1 MNRSLTKLS
10 QKIICL
16 LLTLLMVF
24 GTMFTTSFAAGTNL
38 DPVQKFILEVIEL
51 DDDARA
57 EFVAILEDITPT
69 NYKDY
74 VDDVKKI
81 LSLNEDDITAA
92 LKAYANYS
100 GTYKNM
106 LLLMIETFSLND
118 IEAKDYTVFGFRRIL
133 KLINYEITGDYYDDR
148 GMRVFISV
156 FKRLKVLTGKDA
168 FYDDPSDAYKLQIKV
183 GGALLKSQLDSLI
196 EHIQTFKNKKI
207 YTFDD
212 FIDYVEKEINSYE
225 NIEIYNFK
233 RFLKSEGL
241 GYSGALKKPDTDEG
255 LSPIE
260 KLYLKLISLSKAERE
275 LFVVEVL
282 DRLLDGDLYG
292 AIAKAEKILGSMP
305 KEDIEAALKAFAS
318 YVDDNKAAVKLAI
331 KYFAMNIENEN
342 FDTSKFSDIA
352 KIANFMFT
360 GDYED
365 EKGFIIFVK
374 IMGTLRG
381 ISTSNFIFDDK
392 NDPYKIDFDLSKL
405 KIYNTFKPML
415 DSIIKSMNSL
425 KARGI
430 NSFDDYIA
438 EFETKVNAKSNE
450 QIYYFKKFLY
460 EERLGYGGKLPNPDN
475 NVPSPKPTGSSPS
488 GGGGGGGSGGGTG
501 GGSGSSGGSPVVT
514 PTNTPLPTSTPVA
527 TEPIPTSM
535 PAANPFK
542 DLEDT
547 HWAKDNML
555 ELVDK
560 KVLTGYPDGT
570 IKPDLEVTRAEM
582 AVIIAKAI
590 GLVPAEN
597 PDLKFK
603 DKDQIGDWAAGY
615 IQAAVENNIIV
626 GYEDNTF
633 RPSNKLTREE
643 MIVMVMKAYKYE
655 PVQAPELA
663 FADKGDIGSW
673 SIGYVAKAVEMKLV
687 AGYPDNTFR
696 PKKNV
701 TRAEVSTVIINCI
714 KALEDKT
721 AE

>member
-1 MNRSLTKLS
+1 
-10 QKIICL
+10 
-16 LLTLLMVF
+16 MVF
-24 GTMFTTSFAAGTNL
+24 GMMFTTSFAAGTNL

-51 DDDARA
+51 DDKARS

-69 NYKDY
+69 NYKNY

-81 LSLNEDDITAA
+81 VSLNEDDITAA
-92 LKAYANYS
+92 LKAYANYT
-100 GTYKNM
+100 GTYKSM
-106 LLLMIETFSLND
+106 LLLMIENFALNEV
-118 IEAKDYTVFGFRRIL
+118 EAKDYTVFGFRRIL

-148 GMRVFISV
+148 GIRVFISV

-168 FYDDPSDAYKLQIKV
+168 FYDDPSDVYKLQIKV
-183 GGALLKSQLDSLI
+183 GGALLKAELDSLI
-196 EHIQTFKNKKI
+196 GNIQTFKNKKI

-282 DRLLDGDLYG
+282 DKLLDGDLYG
-292 AIAKAEKILGSMP
+292 AISKAEKILGSMP

-331 KYFAMNIENEN
+331 KYIAMNIENEN

-352 KIANFMFT
+352 EIANFMFT

-438 EFETKVNAKSNE
+438 EFESKVNAKSNE

-460 EERLGYGGKLPNPDN
+460 EERLGYGGKLPNPNGDT
-475 NVPSPKPTGSSPS
+475 PSPKPTGSSPS
-488 GGGGGGGSGGGTG
+488 GGGGGGG
-501 GGSGSSGGSPVVT
+501 GSSSDRSPVAT
-514 PTNTPLPTSTPVA
+514 PTQTPLPTSTPVA
-527 TEPIPTSM
+527 TEPVPTSV

-547 HWAKDNML
+547 HWAKDNIL

-570 IKPDLEVTRAEM
+570 IKPDLEITRAEM
-582 AVIIAKAI
+582 AVIIVKAI
-590 GLVPAEN
+590 GLVPVEN

-655 PVQAPELA
+655 PVQNPELT
-663 FADKGDIGSW
+663 FTDKGDIGSW
-673 SIGYVAKAVEMKLV
+673 SIGYVANAVELKFV

-701 TRAEVSTVIINCI
+701 TRAEVATVIVNCI
-714 KALEDKT
+714 EALDDKT
-721 AE
+721 TE

>member
-1 MNRSLTKLS
+1 M
-10 QKIICL
+10 
-16 LLTLLMVF
+16 
-24 GTMFTTSFAAGTNL
+24 MFTTSFAAGTNL

-51 DDDARA
+51 DDKARS

-69 NYKDY
+69 NYKNY

-81 LSLNEDDITAA
+81 VSLNEDDITAA
-92 LKAYANYS
+92 LKAYANYT
-100 GTYKNM
+100 GTYKSM
-106 LLLMIETFSLND
+106 LLLMIENFALNEV
-118 IEAKDYTVFGFRRIL
+118 EAKDYTVFGFRRIL

-148 GMRVFISV
+148 GIRVFISV

-168 FYDDPSDAYKLQIKV
+168 FYDDPSDVYKLQIKV
-183 GGALLKSQLDSLI
+183 GGALLKAELDSLI
-196 EHIQTFKNKKI
+196 GNIQTFKNKKI

-282 DRLLDGDLYG
+282 DKLLDGDLYG
-292 AIAKAEKILGSMP
+292 AISKAEKILGSMP

-331 KYFAMNIENEN
+331 KYIAMNIENEN

-352 KIANFMFT
+352 EIANFMFT

-438 EFETKVNAKSNE
+438 EFESKVNAKSNE

-460 EERLGYGGKLPNPDN
+460 EERLGYGGKLPNPNGDT
-475 NVPSPKPTGSSPS
+475 PSPKPTGSSPS
-488 GGGGGGGSGGGTG
+488 GGGGGGG
-501 GGSGSSGGSPVVT
+501 GSSSDRSPVAT
-514 PTNTPLPTSTPVA
+514 PTQTPLPTSTPVA
-527 TEPIPTSM
+527 TEPVPTSV

-547 HWAKDNML
+547 HWAKDNIL

-570 IKPDLEVTRAEM
+570 IKPDLEITRAEM
-582 AVIIAKAI
+582 AVIIVKAI
-590 GLVPAEN
+590 GLVPVEN

-655 PVQAPELA
+655 PVQNPELT
-663 FADKGDIGSW
+663 FTDKGDIGSW
-673 SIGYVAKAVEMKLV
+673 SIGYVANAVELKFV

-701 TRAEVSTVIINCI
+701 TRAEVATVIVNCI
-714 KALEDKT
+714 EALDDKT
-721 AE
+721 TE

>member
-24 GTMFTTSFAAGTNL
+24 GMMFTTSFAAGTNL

-51 DDDARA
+51 DDKARS

-69 NYKDY
+69 NYKNY

-81 LSLNEDDITAA
+81 VSLNEDDITAA
-92 LKAYANYS
+92 LKAYANYT
-100 GTYKNM
+100 GTYKSM
-106 LLLMIETFSLND
+106 LLLMIENFALNEV
-118 IEAKDYTVFGFRRIL
+118 EAKDYTVFGFRRIL

-148 GMRVFISV
+148 GIRVFISV

-168 FYDDPSDAYKLQIKV
+168 FYDDPSDVYKLQIKV
-183 GGALLKSQLDSLI
+183 GGALLKAELDSLI
-196 EHIQTFKNKKI
+196 GNIQTFKNKKI

-282 DRLLDGDLYG
+282 DKLLDGDLYG
-292 AIAKAEKILGSMP
+292 AISKAEKILGSMP

-331 KYFAMNIENEN
+331 KYIAMNIENEN

-352 KIANFMFT
+352 EIANFMFT

-438 EFETKVNAKSNE
+438 EFESKVNAKSNE

-460 EERLGYGGKLPNPDN
+460 EERLGYGGKLPNPNGDT
-475 NVPSPKPTGSSPS
+475 PSPKPTGSSPS
-488 GGGGGGGSGGGTG
+488 GGGGGGG
-501 GGSGSSGGSPVVT
+501 GSSSDRSPVAT
-514 PTNTPLPTSTPVA
+514 PTQTPLPTSTPVA
-527 TEPIPTSM
+527 TEPVPTSV

-547 HWAKDNML
+547 HWAKDNIL

-570 IKPDLEVTRAEM
+570 IKPDLEITRAEM
-582 AVIIAKAI
+582 AVIIVKAI
-590 GLVPAEN
+590 GLVPVEN

-655 PVQAPELA
+655 PVQNPELT
-663 FADKGDIGSW
+663 FTDKGDIGSW
-673 SIGYVAKAVEMKLV
+673 SIGYVANAVELKFV

-701 TRAEVSTVIINCI
+701 TRAEVATVIVNCI
-714 KALEDKT
+714 EALDDKT
-721 AE
+721 TE